1 MRKYSAEE
9 EPAKEARAQR
19 ALVIFLDLP
28 ARRFD
33 QAAVLDS
40 GRARRLAGAA
50 VETQVDVPDKTLAQ
64 RQPPAL
70 HLDHL
75 VDPAARRV
83 HLHAQLA
90 IGGATVQAQA
100 AVDTLRIE
108 LPARRLAGTAGGH

>member
-1 MRKYSAEE
+1 MRKYSVEE
-9 EPAKEARAQR
+9 EPAKGARERR

-28 ARRFD
+28 PRRFD

-40 GRARRLAGAA
+40 RRARRLARAA
-50 VETQVDVPDKTLAQ
+50 VETQIDVPDKTLAQ

-70 HLDHL
+70 HLEHL

-90 IGGATVQAQA
+90 IGGAAVQA
-100 AVDTLRIE
+100 
-108 LPARRLAGTAGGH
+108 